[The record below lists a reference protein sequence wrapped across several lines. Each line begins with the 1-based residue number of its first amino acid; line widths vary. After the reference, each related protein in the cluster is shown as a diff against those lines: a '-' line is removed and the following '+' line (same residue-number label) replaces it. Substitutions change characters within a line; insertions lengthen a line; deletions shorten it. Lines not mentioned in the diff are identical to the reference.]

1 LTAETVIRGGPKGP
15 PFLFVRIILSDIEK
29 HLSHVWICEIKTGV
43 RLNALGI
50 GLKAEAFERKSIVFS
65 PQAISP

>member
-15 PFLFVRIILSDIEK
+15 PFLFARIILSDIEK

-43 RLNALGI
+43 RLKALGI

-65 PQAISP
+65 P